1 MSNPTTD
8 DTDQTNTALVQRQK
22 ILRELEDIQN
32 SLKAASQKVAHL
44 QLETEASQPELQD
57 GLDTAM
63 NGIGSGLDAVT
74 SMTNTFEIETNRM
87 QNEGEL

>member
-1 MSNPTTD
+1 MSNPA
-8 DTDQTNTALVQRQK
+8 DTDLTNPALVQRQK

-44 QLETEASQPELQD
+44 QLETEADQPGLQS

-74 SMTNTFEIETNRM
+74 SMASAFEIETNRM